1 LFGRLSMQSKPHSRI
16 SFKDRAR
23 AGRAANIAKLPEMP
37 RNWVAQGLNAS
48 FIKAAQRDNAFW
60 TRIFVWMGKDMKAMA
75 VVGRAGVY
83 EAIALVL
90 FAGMVVLFVH
100 AIVPLIAD

>member
-1 LFGRLSMQSKPHSRI
+1 MVKH
-16 SFKDRAR
+16 
-23 AGRAANIAKLPEMP
+23 
-37 RNWVAQGLNAS
+37 
-48 FIKAAQRDNAFW
+48 
-60 TRIFVWMGKDMKAMA
+60 MKVIA

-83 EAIALVL
+83 EAIALAL

>member
-1 LFGRLSMQSKPHSRI
+1 
-16 SFKDRAR
+16 
-23 AGRAANIAKLPEMP
+23 
-37 RNWVAQGLNAS
+37 
-48 FIKAAQRDNAFW
+48 
-60 TRIFVWMGKDMKAMA
+60 MKAMA

>member
-1 LFGRLSMQSKPHSRI
+1 
-16 SFKDRAR
+16 
-23 AGRAANIAKLPEMP
+23 MP
-37 RNWVAQGLNAS
+37 RS
-48 FIKAAQRDNAFW
+48 SKAAQRDNAFW